1 MDLNSTLAHNLQRL
15 VKEYDISAR
24 DLARRANVPQKTLHN
39 VLTAKHSCKLDT
51 LEQISKTLFI
61 SPAAMIT
68 PHLPTNVLMSRRLSR
83 FIDHYASLSAEQREM
98 LEDFIE
104 KMLPDTPK

>member
-1 MDLNSTLAHNLQRL
+1 MLNMDLTGTLAHNISRL
-15 VKEYDISAR
+15 LKEYDISAR
-24 DLARRANVPQKTLHN
+24 ELAQRANMPQKTLHN
-39 VLTAKHSCKLDT
+39 MLTAKHSCKLDS
-51 LEQISKTLFI
+51 LEKISKTLFI

-83 FIDHYASLSAEQREM
+83 FIDKYATLDAEQREK

-104 KMLPDTPK
+104 TLGD

>member
-24 DLARRANVPQKTLHN
+24 ELAQRASVPQKTLHN
-39 VLTAKHSCKLDT
+39 VITAKHSCKLDT
-51 LEQISKTLFI
+51 LEKIAKTLFI

-83 FIDHYASLSAEQREM
+83 FIDKYAELNAQQREK
-98 LEDFIE
+98 LEDFIDS
-104 KMLPDTPK
+104 LAT